1 MTIAQ
6 MTLTVDDDSM
16 RMAQMNTKVE
26 ADIDGEDD
34 PYPEN
39 ERCYGAEGSGISDR
53 DVDGDEESEPK
64 NQEAH
69 TLTMLVIYLSV
80 YLLT

>member
-1 MTIAQ
+1 
-6 MTLTVDDDSM
+6 
-16 RMAQMNTKVE
+16 MNTKVE

-69 TLTMLVIYLSV
+69 TLTMLVI
-80 YLLT
+80 

>member
-1 MTIAQ
+1 MMTIAQ

-39 ERCYGAEGSGISDR
+39 ERCYGAEFSGISDR

-69 TLTMLVIYLSV
+69 TLTMFSC
-80 YLLT
+80 LLT